1 MRSHHH
7 RTVRGFALIE
17 VLVSLIVVAFGML
30 ALASMQ
36 LSLSR
41 NADVAKQRS
50 EAVRLAQEK
59 MECLRAFT
67 QITTSATTSATRNCM
82 GALRAIYAWDD
93 LATVSSDPLNPLAS
107 SYSNTTYARSWTIGG
122 LTSDPLRSVT
132 VTLAWTDRAGDAQTY
147 VLNSVISQSNPDNAG
162 ELGFPLPQNT
172 NLKRP
177 KNRSL
182 NIPVAALSLGGG
194 QSVYQLN
201 SSLAVV
207 FNDDSGYVVQRCSA
221 TVTPANYATLVTNG
235 QCTNFN
241 AYIVAGYISGDGSW
255 TSAVANTQPS
265 GINTSSVTGW
275 DSSNSQTISCSYSPT
290 TQVVDQ
296 NSAAS
301 SPVQVAGVYRYYLCV
316 IPVTAGGTWSG
327 TIRLAG
333 MNANNSGNS
342 NRDKWRVCRFEFPAS
357 PLFPNSNERNVQP
370 YTSVATSLDSQN
382 YYVANGVCPSSSITY
397 FNGPSAQTTN
407 YTTALHQDC
416 RASAADA
423 TNCPTTFSGP

>member
-1 MRSHHH
+1 MRAQLRSGAH
-7 RTVRGFALIE
+7 GFALIE
-17 VLVSLIVVAFGML
+17 VLVSVIVVAFGML

-36 LSLSR
+36 LNLSR

-67 QITTSATTSATRNCM
+67 QITTSTTTSATRNCM

-107 SYSNTTYARSWTIGG
+107 AYSNTTYARSWTIGG
-122 LTSDPLRSVT
+122 LTSDSLRPVT
-132 VTLAWTDRAGDAQTY
+132 VTLAWTDRAGAAQTF

-182 NIPVAALSLGGG
+182 NIPVAALSLGNG

-201 SSLAVV
+201 SNLAVV
-207 FNDDSGYVVQRCSA
+207 FNDDSGYVVQRCTT
-221 TVTPANYATLVTNG
+221 TVTAANYASLVSGG

-241 AYIVAGYISGDGSW
+241 AYIIAGYISGDTTW
-255 TSAVANTQPS
+255 DAEAANLPT

-275 DSSNSQTISCSYSPT
+275 DSSSGQTIACSYSQT
-290 TQVVDQ
+290 TQATNQ
-296 NSAAS
+296 NTGSAI
-301 SPVQVAGVYRYYLCV
+301 AGSNQYRYYLCV
-316 IPVTAGGTWSG
+316 VPVTAGGTWSG

-333 MNANNSGNS
+333 MTTNNSGS
-342 NRDKWRVCRFEFPAS
+342 RWRACRFEFPAS
-357 PLFPNSNERNVQP
+357 ALFPNANERNVQP
-370 YTSVATSLDSQN
+370 YSNVSTSLDSQN
-382 YYVANGVCPSSSITY
+382 YYLSSGTCPSSSITY
-397 FNGPSAQTTN
+397 FNGPSAQTTS
-407 YTTALHQDC
+407 YTTVQHQDC
-416 RASAADA
+416 RTSAANA